1 MYERKREANVP
12 KKKKNGVTGTEK
24 VTVGESIITR

>member
-1 MYERKREANVP
+1 MYK
-12 KKKKNGVTGTEK
+12 KKQMYKKKNSVNGTEK

>member
-12 KKKKNGVTGTEK
+12 KKKNGVTGTEK

>member
-1 MYERKREANVP
+1 MYEKN
-12 KKKKNGVTGTEK
+12 KKKKKQMYKKSVSGTEK

>member
-1 MYERKREANVP
+1 MKEKEKQMYQ
-12 KKKKNGVTGTEK
+12 KKKNGVTGTEK